1 MVSLFLSNI
10 EYILLR
16 LLRRFVFPNDFL
28 IKYGAYIPYYRV
40 NLNQSKPT
48 AIIGDYNKYL
58 KATAIDPT
66 NLISILEIGV
76 GATNSTGYEMAFQGF
91 AKGGEIILIEPYA
104 DFNQS
109 LDNKIYTDNA
119 YPDTIRDRVKR
130 LKKLSDIESNSI
142 DLILSNSVLEHVAV
156 DDFSALINNLNR
168 VLKPEACMLHIVDYK
183 DHFFKYPYHFLQFS
197 NVVWNRYLNPGDLPR
212 WRLNDHL
219 KLLASANLS
228 VEILDSEIDNLSY
241 AKVESSI
248 HPMFNSK
255 NHDTKVTR
263 AVLLVRQSKTTCM
276 ATK

>member
-1 MVSLFLSNI
+1 MLLSNI

-16 LLRRFVFPNDFL
+16 LIRRFVFPNDFL

-40 NLNQSKPT
+40 NLNQFNPST
-48 AIIGDYNKYL
+48 IVGDYNKYL
-58 KATAIDPT
+58 QVADIDPT

-76 GATNSTGYEMAFQGF
+76 GATNSSGYEMAFQGF
-91 AKGGEIILIEPYA
+91 AKKGEIIMFEPYA
-104 DFNQS
+104 AFNQS

-119 YPDTIRDRVKR
+119 YPDAVRDRFKR

-142 DLILSNSVLEHVAV
+142 DLILSNSVLEHVDV
-156 DDFSALINNLNR
+156 DDFSALIYNLNR

-197 NVVWNRYLNPGDLPR
+197 NAVWNRYLNPGDFPR

-219 KLLASANLS
+219 NLLASANLS

-241 AKVESSI
+241 AKIESSI
-248 HPMFNSK
+248 HPMFDSK

-263 AVLLVRQSKTTCM
+263 AVLLVRKSKITCM

>member
-1 MVSLFLSNI
+1 MLTSNI

-16 LLRRFVFPNDFL
+16 LIRRFVFPNDFL

-119 YPDTIRDRVKR
+119 YPDAVRDRVKR

-142 DLILSNSVLEHVAV
+142 DLILSNSVLEHVDM
-156 DDFSALINNLNR
+156 DDFSVLIYNLNR

-197 NVVWNRYLNPGDLPR
+197 NAVWNRYLNPGDLPR
-212 WRLNDHL
+212 WRLDDHL

-241 AKVESSI
+241 AKVESLI
-248 HPMFNSK
+248 HPMFDIN
-255 NHDTKVTR
+255 NPEIRVTR
-263 AVLLVRQSKTTCM
+263 AVLFIRQSKPVCM
-276 ATK
+276 ASE